1 MGLPSSEQR
10 VLDII
15 ETELQTADPHLTGA
29 FAAFTNFTRNTGTP
43 AAEQL
48 GFRRWLTLRRGHRSR
63 GRPTAAF
70 FVRLAALA
78 VAGTLLALGTAIA
91 VSAASRSDCAPTAV
105 RQTVTVNTKAAA
117 PGDAGGYACSGAPP
131 ARSRPTLYKPNRMP

>member
-1 MGLPSSEQR
+1 MGLPASEQR
-10 VLDII
+10 VLDTI

-29 FAAFTNFTRNTGTP
+29 FAAFTNFTRNAGTP

-48 GFRRWLTLRRGHRSR
+48 GFRRWLILRRGHSSR

-70 FVRLAALA
+70 LVRLAALA

-91 VSAASRSDCAPTAV
+91 VSAASRSNCSATAA

-117 PGDAGGYACSGAPP
+117 PGDAVGHACSGDPP
-131 ARSRPTLYKPNRMP
+131 ARGRPTLIEPHRMP